1 MAKYNEVMSRVAVT
15 PEMRERV
22 LSNVENARAAK
33 INSKKKI
40 SRTIIRWFPL
50 AAAACLVLIVG
61 IGVGNV
67 YKDNNESVG
76 TSNDDA
82 TSQGLE
88 DCASL
93 DQLCE
98 KVGFDVPD
106 LSADIPFEVKQTVYT
121 DVFGVARVSYN
132 GADDTYIELDKGL
145 DEGYDVSGDNND
157 YENTFKVSVSGYS
170 DVKITMKGNGDSVSL
185 ATWTCDG
192 YAYALCFSPGVD
204 RDTATDLV
212 IKAGGLTG
220 RTEG

>member
-33 INSKKKI
+33 INNKKKI

-61 IGVGNV
+61 IGFGNV

-76 TSNDDA
+76 TSNDAA

-106 LSADIPFEVKQTVYT
+106 LSADIPFEVKQTVMYSALPGFRT
-121 DVFGVARVSYN
+121 M
-132 GADDTYIELDKGL
+132 ELTTHISNSIRALTKA
-145 DEGYDVSGDNND
+145 
-157 YENTFKVSVSGYS
+157 
-170 DVKITMKGNGDSVSL
+170 TMFP
-185 ATWTCDG
+185 ATTMTMRTPLKS
-192 YAYALCFSPGVD
+192 APAA
-204 RDTATDLV
+204 TAM
-212 IKAGGLTG
+212 
-220 RTEG
+220 

>member
-76 TSNDDA
+76 TSNDAA

-106 LSADIPFEVKQTVYT
+106 LSADIPFEVKQTVYSN
-121 DVFGVARVSYN
+121 VFGAARDSWN
-132 GADDTYIELDKGL
+132 GDGDRYIELNKAV
-145 DEGYDVSGDNND
+145 DEGYDISGDNNE
-157 YENTFKVSVSGYS
+157 YEETETYRAGGVI
-170 DVKITMKGNGDSVSL
+170 DVTTKGNSGFVSL
-185 ATWTCDG
+185 ATWSYDG
-192 YAYALCFSPGVD
+192 YAYALSFGQPVD
-204 RDTATDLV
+204 KNTAYELAL
-212 IKAGGLTG
+212 KACGKFH
-220 RTEG
+220 EP